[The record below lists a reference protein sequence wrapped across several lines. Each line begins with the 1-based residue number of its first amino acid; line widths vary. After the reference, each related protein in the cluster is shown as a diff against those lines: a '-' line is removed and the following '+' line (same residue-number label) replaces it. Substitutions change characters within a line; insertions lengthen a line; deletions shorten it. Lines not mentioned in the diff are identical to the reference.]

1 MLQKVAQGI
10 KTGCCSPEPTCGV
23 EASQLA
29 VNTVDVEPGSDL
41 FAFLDAGVG
50 SQRARRL
57 RLHLGG

>member
-29 VNTVDVEPGSDL
+29 VNAVDVEPGSDL

-50 SQRARRL
+50 SQ
-57 RLHLGG
+57 